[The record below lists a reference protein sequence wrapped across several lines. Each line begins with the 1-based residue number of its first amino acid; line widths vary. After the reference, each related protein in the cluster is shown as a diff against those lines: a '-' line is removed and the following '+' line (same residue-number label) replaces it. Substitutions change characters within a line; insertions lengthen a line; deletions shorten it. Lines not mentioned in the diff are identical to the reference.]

1 MTPEIQKVPDLTK
14 PLPLSL
20 TNSTSS
26 IPESP
31 HLLPKRESST
41 PQLLPQKLQTKTL
54 SKNDKS
60 LDLTLLKPSHLLQN
74 KRPKAIA
81 NPPEPTKSSDIF
93 ESKPVKQIGKIE
105 ILPSSERLQQEINI
119 KRVPHV
125 DVVEEPI
132 SVKRE
137 KFKPK
142 KNSDKPDLPSQ
153 TNSIMLTSS
162 SPKPIWYNEPF
173 DLSKNV
179 TDQSKTSKKRRFEM
193 SAEKYQI
200 EENSKEPKNLNSSI
214 NSQSTTVKPILL
226 NSYLIKSNLPN
237 EPVDS
242 SKNVVDQSNTSK
254 KPRPKMTA
262 NTTEP
267 TMNPAMSKNKPETSS
282 EKSQT
287 EENSKEKQIVNSSIN
302 SQSTSVKPILLNSYL
317 IKSNLPNEPVDSSKN
332 VADQSNTSKKP
343 RPEMITN
350 TREPSMNTGMSKNK
364 PETSSEK
371 SQTEENSKEKQ
382 IVNSSINSQST
393 SVKPI
398 LLNSYLIKSNLPN
411 EPVDSSK
418 NVADQSNTSKK
429 PRPEMITNTREPS
442 MNTGMSKNKPETSSE
457 KYQTEEN
464 SKEKHIVNSSI
475 NSQSTSV
482 KPILLNSYLI
492 KSNLP
497 NELVDSFKN
506 AAGQSNTSKKP
517 RPEMAANTTE
527 PTMNPE
533 MFKNKP
539 ETSSEKYQTEG
550 NSKEPQNVNSSI
562 NSQSTTVKPILLHSY
577 LIKSNLPNEPV
588 DSSKNVADQSNTSK
602 KPRPKMT
609 ANTTEPTMNPA
620 MSKNKPETSSEKSQ
634 TEENSKEKQIVN
646 SSINSQSTS
655 VKPILLNS
663 YLIKSNLPNEPVD
676 SSKNVADQSNTSK
689 NPRPEMITNTREPSM
704 NTGMSKNKPETSS
717 EKSQTEE
724 NSKEKQIVNSSI
736 NAQSTSV
743 KPILLNSY
751 LIKSNLPNEPVD
763 SSKNVADQSNTSKKP
778 RPKMTANTTEPTMN
792 PAMSKNKPETSSEKY
807 QTEENSK
814 EKHIVNSSINSQST
828 SVKPILLN
836 SYLIK
841 SNLPNEP
848 VDSSK
853 NVADQSNTS
862 KKPRPE
868 MITNTREPSMNTGM
882 SKNKPETSSEKYQTE
897 ENSKEKHIVNSS
909 INSQSTSVKPILLN
923 SYLIKSNLPNELV
936 DSFKN
941 AAGQS
946 NTSKKPRP
954 EMAANTTEPTMN
966 PEMFK
971 NKPETS
977 SEKYQT
983 EGNSKE
989 PQNVNSSINSQSTT
1003 VKPILLHSY
1012 LIKSN
1017 LPNEPV
1023 DSSKNVADQS
1033 NTSKKPR
1040 PEMTA
1045 NTTEPTMNPGMSKNK
1060 PETSSEKSQ
1069 TEENSKEKQIVNSS
1083 INSQSTSDK
1092 PILLNSYLIKS
1103 NLPNEPVDSSKNVVD
1118 QSNTS
1123 KKPRPEMITN
1133 TREPSMNT
1141 GMSKNKP
1148 VTSSEKYQTEEN
1160 SKEKHI
1166 VNSSIN
1172 SQSTS
1177 VKPILLNSYLIK
1189 SNLPNELVDSF
1200 KNAAG
1205 QSNTSKKPRPE
1216 MTANTTEPTMNPE
1229 MFKNK
1234 PETSSEKYQREEKSK
1249 EAQNVNSSINSQS
1262 TTVKPI
1268 LLNSYLK
1275 KSNLPNEPVDS
1286 SKNVADQSN
1295 TSKKPRP
1302 EMIANT
1308 REPSMDTGMSK
1319 NKPETSSEKYQTQEN
1334 SKEPQNVISSIN
1346 SQSTIVKPILL
1357 NSYLIKSNL
1366 PNEPLDSFKN
1376 AAGQLNTSKKPRPEM
1391 IANTREPSMDTGMS
1405 KNKPETSSE
1414 NFQTEK
1420 NSKEPQDVNSSI
1432 NSQSKTVTPIFL
1444 NTYFIKPIPSNE
1456 LVDPSNNVAEPSKV
1470 SEEQEPATSSERY
1483 KSTTNFNNPLMTTSP
1498 QHLFDSE
1505 STELDA
1511 LSLLIAKLVADF
1523 KNLRS
1528 LPDYEKSQHVVDTDN
1543 QQPVVRS
1550 SISPPVVDSED
1561 SQPEFHSGIPQPVV
1575 TSSSSHTLI
1584 DSGISQ
1590 PAVDPGSPQSVVDS
1604 GTQQTAVA
1612 PSMPQPVVD
1621 PGTPQSVVDPGTPQF
1636 IVNYGTQRIAVASS
1650 TSQPAVDSESPQS
1663 VVDSGTQQPAV
1674 ASSNLQLPV
1683 DSGTPQ
1689 SAVDSGT
1696 QQSVVDFGTPQ
1707 PEVVSGTPQPALTS
1721 SIPHTVINSGISQP
1735 VVDPGTSQPRVVSGT
1750 QQPAVAS
1757 SNAQPAVDSG
1767 TPQSV
1772 VDSGTQ
1778 QTAVAPS
1785 MPQPVVDPRTPQP
1798 VVDSGTQQPAVVS
1811 STPQFAVDSRTTQSV
1826 VDFGTQQPSVAFS
1839 ISQPVVDSRT
1849 PQSLVDSGTPQPAVV
1864 SSIPQPIVD
1873 SEIPQLV
1880 IDPGTPQP
1888 IVDSGTQ
1895 QPAVASS
1902 TPQPA
1907 VDSGTPQPIVDSG
1920 TQQPAVSSSI
1930 PQPAVDSGTPQ
1941 SVVDSETQ
1949 QPAVVSS
1956 IPQFAIDPGTPQSIV
1971 NSGTQQAA
1979 IASSTPEPAVDSG
1992 TPQSSAVDSGI
2003 QQPSVVSSIPQPVVD
2018 SGTQHPAV
2026 VSSIP
2031 QPILDSEIPQLVI
2044 DPGTPQPI
2052 AVAFSIS
2059 QPAVDSGTPQSVD
2072 DSETQPPSVAASISQ
2087 PVLDSGTQQPVVD
2100 SGTQQTAVASSTL
2113 QSVVDSGTQ
2122 KPSVASSN
2130 PQALLDSGTQL
2141 SVVNSGTQQPA
2152 VAYSISQPVVDSGT
2166 PQSVVD
2172 FATQQPSVA
2181 FSIPQTV
2188 LDSGTSLSVVDS
2200 ETQQPAVA
2208 YSISQPVVDSG
2219 TLQSVFDFGTQHPA
2233 VASSIPQPLGYSG
2246 TPQSVDDSGTQ
2257 QPSVASS
2264 IPQPVVDSGT
2274 PQSVVVSETPQIVF
2288 NSKGP
2293 QQSPHTDKSQPGLG
2307 SKGSQKFPHSDKSQ
2321 PGGSKRPQQ
2330 IIHSDK
2336 SQLGADSK
2344 GPQQSDKS
2352 QSGVESKGP
2361 QQSPHSDKSEPGGS
2375 KESQKSPHSDK
2386 SKPGLGPKGSPQSTH
2401 SDKSERPGNS
2411 RESKPSP
2418 GIKKP
2423 AKPSS
2428 SGESIN

>member
-119 KRVPHV
+119 IRLPHV
-125 DVVEEPI
+125 NVVEEPI

-242 SKNVVDQSNTSK
+242 SKNV
-254 KPRPKMTA
+254 
-262 NTTEP
+262 
-267 TMNPAMSKNKPETSS
+267 
-282 EKSQT
+282 
-287 EENSKEKQIVNSSIN
+287 
-302 SQSTSVKPILLNSYL
+302 
-317 IKSNLPNEPVDSSKN
+317 
-332 VADQSNTSKKP
+332 ADQSNTSKKP
-343 RPEMITN
+343 RPEM
-350 TREPSMNTGMSKNK
+350 
-364 PETSSEK
+364 
-371 SQTEENSKEKQ
+371 
-382 IVNSSINSQST
+382 
-393 SVKPI
+393 
-398 LLNSYLIKSNLPN
+398 
-411 EPVDSSK
+411 
-418 NVADQSNTSKK
+418 
-429 PRPEMITNTREPS
+429 
-442 MNTGMSKNKPETSSE
+442 
-457 KYQTEEN
+457 
-464 SKEKHIVNSSI
+464 
-475 NSQSTSV
+475 
-482 KPILLNSYLI
+482 
-492 KSNLP
+492 
-497 NELVDSFKN
+497 
-506 AAGQSNTSKKP
+506 
-517 RPEMAANTTE
+517 
-527 PTMNPE
+527 
-533 MFKNKP
+533 
-539 ETSSEKYQTEG
+539 
-550 NSKEPQNVNSSI
+550 
-562 NSQSTTVKPILLHSY
+562 
-577 LIKSNLPNEPV
+577 
-588 DSSKNVADQSNTSK
+588 
-602 KPRPKMT
+602 T
-609 ANTTEPTMNPA
+609 ANTTEPTMNPG
-620 MSKNKPETSSEKSQ
+620 MSKNKPETNSEKSQ
-634 TEENSKEKQIVN
+634 TVENSMEKQIVN

-704 NTGMSKNKPETSS
+704 NTGMSKNK
-717 EKSQTEE
+717 
-724 NSKEKQIVNSSI
+724 
-736 NAQSTSV
+736 
-743 KPILLNSY
+743 L
-751 LIKSNLPNEPVD
+751 
-763 SSKNVADQSNTSKKP
+763 
-778 RPKMTANTTEPTMN
+778 
-792 PAMSKNKPETSSEKY
+792 
-807 QTEENSK
+807 
-814 EKHIVNSSINSQST
+814 
-828 SVKPILLN
+828 
-836 SYLIK
+836 
-841 SNLPNEP
+841 
-848 VDSSK
+848 
-853 NVADQSNTS
+853 
-862 KKPRPE
+862 
-868 MITNTREPSMNTGM
+868 
-882 SKNKPETSSEKYQTE
+882 ETSSEKYQTE

-1045 NTTEPTMNPGMSKNK
+1045 NTTEPTMNPAMSKNK

-1103 NLPNEPVDSSKNVVD
+1103 NLPNEPVDSSKNVAD

-1148 VTSSEKYQTEEN
+1148 ETSSEKYQTEEN

-1216 MTANTTEPTMNPE
+1216 MAANTTEPTMNPEMFKNKPETSSEKYQTEENSKELQNVKSSINSQSTIVKPILLNSYLIKSNLPNEPVDSFKNAAGQSNTSKKPRPEMTANTTEPTMNPE

-1249 EAQNVNSSINSQS
+1249 ELQNVNSSINSQS

-1268 LLNSYLK
+1268 LLNSYLT

-1286 SKNVADQSN
+1286 SKNVADQSNTSKKPRPEMIANTREPSIDTGMSKNKPETSSEKYQTQENSKEPQNVISSINSQSTTVKPILLNSYLIKSNLPNEPLDSFKNAAGQLN

-1391 IANTREPSMDTGMS
+1391 IANTREPTMNTGMS

-1432 NSQSKTVTPIFL
+1432 NSQSTTVTPIFL

-1498 QHLFDSE
+1498 QLLFDSE

-1511 LSLLIAKLVADF
+1511 LSLLIAQLVADF

-1621 PGTPQSVVDPGTPQF
+1621 PGTPQPVVDPGTPQF

-1735 VVDPGTSQPRVVSGT
+1735 VVDPGTSQPIVVSGT

-1941 SVVDSETQ
+1941 SVVDSGTQ

-2003 QQPSVVSSIPQPVVD
+2003 QQPSVVSSVPQPVVD

-2130 PQALLDSGTQL
+2130 PQALLDSRTQL

-2208 YSISQPVVDSG
+2208 YSISQHVVDSGTPQPVVDSGTQQPAVDSG
-2219 TLQSVFDFGTQHPA
+2219 TLQSVFDSGTQQPS
-2233 VASSIPQPLGYSG
+2233 VASSIPQPLGDSG

-2274 PQSVVVSETPQIVF
+2274 PQSVVVSETPQLVF

-2386 SKPGLGPKGSPQSTH
+2386 SKPGLGPNGSPQSTH